1 MATGKKTEKLVKNLK
16 IGIGLEEEKIQR
28 ENIEYTSFKF
38 NVPKKLLAEFND
50 VALLN
55 HYSTAEAMKEAMRR
69 FIDDASPEN
78 YASSKDWEIMY
89 RGMFD
94 GILAASEDPKYKKL
108 GIDPNA
114 ALQGSQK

>member
-50 VALLN
+50 VAILN

-78 YASSKDWEIMY
+78 YQSSKDWEMMY
-89 RGMFD
+89 KGMMD
-94 GILAASEDPKYKKL
+94 GILAATQDPKYKEL
-108 GIDPNA
+108 NIDPNA
-114 ALQGSQK
+114 AIAAPKK